1 MMCAL
6 GAAAAEAYACY
17 TESNT
22 TLTFYYDN
30 QRSSREGTTYDA
42 SHVDK
47 AYAHIDGGPSN
58 PGYFTAVVQY
68 LRGDV
73 NGDFQ
78 VSIADVSALID
89 LLLGG
94 STISNPAADVNLDSN
109 VSIADVSALIDLL
122 LGGN

>member
-17 TESNT
+17 TESNKSNT

-73 NGDFQ
+73 NGDGQ

-89 LLLGG
+89 LLL
-94 STISNPAADVNLDSN
+94 S
-109 VSIADVSALIDLL
+109 
-122 LGGN
+122 GN

>member
-47 AYAHIDGGPSN
+47 AYAHIDGGPGN

-73 NGDFQ
+73 NGDGQ

-89 LLLGG
+89 LLL
-94 STISNPAADVNLDSN
+94 S
-109 VSIADVSALIDLL
+109 
-122 LGGN
+122 GN